1 MLPGMV
7 AASIAVLERGS
18 RFVEVGKRDI
28 WSPQRAAQ
36 ERPDLAYHLIAID
49 FWTPD
54 VVGANMRRLAAMLHS
69 GARTSVLYIFKHY
82 YNLKSCQHYTLFLPR
97 GKVHL
102 QTSCSKGCQNPAPCW
117 TRQIQARPHQPWSR
131 CSVRQPGPHYYIPI
145 HI

>member
-1 MLPGMV
+1 MV
-7 AASIAVLERGS
+7 AASIAVLERGA

-69 GARTSVLYIFKHY
+69 GTRTTSILHVSKDYYIITIITCFSCHEARCICRQAAVKAAR
-82 YNLKSCQHYTLFLPR
+82 FLP
-97 GKVHL
+97 L
-102 QTSCSKGCQNPAPCW
+102 LDSPDPSKTQSIVGTVLSIYTAP
-117 TRQIQARPHQPWSR
+117 
-131 CSVRQPGPHYYIPI
+131 RQPGTTRYH
-145 HI
+145 